1 MVEENKLIHEIQLDL
16 HGVCRDVVVTS
27 LPTVKG
33 ILWDVVKG
41 CVFFRSGSNDY
52 NRVSDY
58 LEKQGYERTQVMDA
72 RVKEVD
78 QNTLEY
84 PYSKEVLQVCRQ
96 KDINTD
102 WYNNCFVFRVQVA
115 RKLG

>member
-1 MVEENKLIHEIQLDL
+1 MIEENKIVQ
-16 HGVCRDVVVTS
+16 GVQEELQRQCRDVLVTS

-41 CVFFRSGSNDY
+41 CVFFRSGSDDY

-58 LEKQGYERTQVMDA
+58 LEKKGYERAHVMDA

-84 PYSKEVLQVCRQ
+84 PYSEDVLRVCRQ
-96 KDINTD
+96 TDININ